1 MEKVIYDEKNGLW
14 YELQGDYYIPCL
26 RLPKEEQQPIGIWG
40 KRHLRYIKEYRRVLY
55 ANLLTSGKLNT
66 YLADIDRQAEKM
78 FFRLVKQIAVADGI
92 TEELKA
98 AEPMMWVGK
107 MNTIRSSATEI
118 VNTELIFTRGFH

>member
-92 TEELKA
+92 AEELKA

-118 VNTELIFTRGFH
+118 VNTELIFT

>member
-118 VNTELIFTRGFH
+118 VNTELIFT